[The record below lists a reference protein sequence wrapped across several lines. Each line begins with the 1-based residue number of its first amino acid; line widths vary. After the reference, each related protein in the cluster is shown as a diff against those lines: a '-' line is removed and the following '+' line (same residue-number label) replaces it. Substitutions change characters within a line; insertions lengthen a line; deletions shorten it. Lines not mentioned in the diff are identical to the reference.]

1 MRRAAIVLLAAAGL
15 GGCDDSLLPSIDL
28 ERMIDQRR
36 EKAYGESR
44 YFRDGRAMRR
54 PPEDSV
60 PVTRQDTA
68 PGVAV
73 GMAQGAYLTR
83 PPIPV
88 NRALL
93 TMGRDRFETYCAA
106 CHGITGDGQSIVG
119 ANMTLRPPPSL
130 LNARVQAFPD
140 GRLYEIIV
148 LGYGLMRPYTEDL
161 TSVEERWATVAY
173 LRALQLSQRVGV
185 PLDSLP
191 PQERRRADEVLH

>member
-1 MRRAAIVLLAAAGL
+1 VLLAAAL
-15 GGCDDSLLPSIDL
+15 LCGCDDSLLPSIDL

-36 EKAYGESR
+36 EKPYGESS

-60 PVTRQDTA
+60 PVTRQETA
-68 PGVAV
+68 PGLAV
-73 GMAQGAYLTR
+73 GMTPRGDYLIR

-88 NRALL
+88 TRPLLAL
-93 TMGRDRFETYCAA
+93 GRLRFETYCAA
-106 CHGITGDGQSIVG
+106 CHGIAGDGESIVA
-119 ANMTLRPPPSL
+119 ANMSLRQPPSL
-130 LNARVQAFPD
+130 INARVQSFPD
-140 GRLYEIIV
+140 GRIYQIIV

-161 TSVEERWATVAY
+161 TTSEERWATVAY

-191 PQERRRADEVLH
+191 PGERIRAAEELR

>member
-1 MRRAAIVLLAAAGL
+1 MKRASIVLLAAALL
-15 GGCDDSLLPSIDL
+15 GGCDDSPLPSIDL

-36 EKAYGESR
+36 EEAYDESR

-60 PVTRQDTA
+60 PVTRQETE
-68 PGVAV
+68 PGAAV

-88 NRALL
+88 TRELL
-93 TMGRDRFETYCAA
+93 TMGRSRYETYCAA
-106 CHGITGDGQSIVG
+106 CHGIAGDGESIVG
-119 ANMTLRPPPSL
+119 ANMILRPPPSL
-130 LNARVQAFPD
+130 LDARVQGFPD
-140 GRLYEIIV
+140 GRIYQVIV

-185 PLDSLP
+185 PLDSLSP
-191 PQERRRADEVLH
+191 RERARAVEVLP